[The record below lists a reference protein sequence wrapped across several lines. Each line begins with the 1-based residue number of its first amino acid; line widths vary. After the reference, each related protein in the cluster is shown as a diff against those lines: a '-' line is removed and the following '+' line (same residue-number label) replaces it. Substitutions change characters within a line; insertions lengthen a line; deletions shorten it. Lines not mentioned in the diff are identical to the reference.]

1 MNIEETVY
9 PVGADNPV
17 LQKLTTWLN
26 EAERSIPESKW
37 REVAEEDY
45 AFYAGEQDSREVLA
59 LLKAQRR
66 PNTVYNEIKPKIDK
80 LVGLADQVRRVPYV
94 LPVGREDEALT
105 ELMNGCIKHFRYTLK
120 LSDKEMD
127 CFEHTVKSGR
137 SFLYFYIDNSN
148 PFEPEIKA
156 VRLPGRDVLVDPNS
170 IAYDLDEDAR
180 FVFISRW
187 FKEEDIVAFWPE
199 FKDATSAMMQ
209 GSMGLYVPS
218 FFDES
223 KELFRLIE
231 AYYKVPER
239 VVWFINPV
247 TGKPEYLTRP
257 GWQKFKKAIKE
268 GLRLPD
274 GRVISEVPEAVETVK
289 KFMHYAIFSGGILL
303 ENGLSK
309 YKHEGFPIVQYG
321 AYKNEDENRWFGAIT
336 MQKDPQRALN
346 TMRRQLV
353 HLLQTAPKGI
363 LMHEVG
369 AILNIDEYAKHS
381 SEPNFRLELERGGL
395 GRVKFSEQPRISNI
409 YAILDGVFQQSMKDV
424 SGIQD
429 PLMGKQTSS
438 REPGVTA
445 RLRLESNIAVLYI
458 LLRNFRASRI
468 AGTQKMLSLIQ
479 QYVTMPRLIRIEG
492 PEGERLVEI
501 NTQLN
506 PQGPGF
512 NDVSAGKFD
521 VVIDEAA
528 ENLTMKQEIASRLIE
543 IIHNDPGVI
552 PPEVILEYLDLPM
565 SVKIKVQKYNEERIR
580 REEEFRRKELEAKT
594 SVSMQRKEKNA
605 VQEKEG
611 KKGKGKGT

>member
-1 MNIEETVY
+1 
-9 PVGADNPV
+9 
-17 LQKLTTWLN
+17 
-26 EAERSIPESKW
+26 
-37 REVAEEDY
+37 
-45 AFYAGEQDSREVLA
+45 
-59 LLKAQRR
+59 
-66 PNTVYNEIKPKIDK
+66 
-80 LVGLADQVRRVPYV
+80 
-94 LPVGREDEALT
+94 
-105 ELMNGCIKHFRYTLK
+105 
-120 LSDKEMD
+120 
-127 CFEHTVKSGR
+127 
-137 SFLYFYIDNSN
+137 
-148 PFEPEIKA
+148 
-156 VRLPGRDVLVDPNS
+156 
-170 IAYDLDEDAR
+170 
-180 FVFISRW
+180 
-187 FKEEDIVAFWPE
+187 
-199 FKDATSAMMQ
+199 
-209 GSMGLYVPS
+209 
-218 FFDES
+218 
-223 KELFRLIE
+223 
-231 AYYKVPER
+231 
-239 VVWFINPV
+239 
-247 TGKPEYLTRP
+247 
-257 GWQKFKKAIKE
+257 
-268 GLRLPD
+268 
-274 GRVISEVPEAVETVK
+274 
-289 KFMHYAIFSGGILL
+289 MHYAIFSGGILL
-303 ENGLSK
+303 ESGLSK

-363 LMHEVG
+363 LMHEVN
-369 AILNIDEYAKHS
+369 AILNIDEYDKHS

-395 GRVKFSEQPRISNI
+395 GRVKFSDQPRISNI
-409 YAILDGVFQQSMKDV
+409 YAVLDGVFQQSMKDV

-543 IIHNDPGVI
+543 IAHNEPGVI
-552 PPEVILEYLDLPM
+552 PPEVILEYLDLPV
-565 SVKIKVQKYNEERIR
+565 SVKMKVQKYNEERIR

-605 VQEKEG
+605 VQEKEE
-611 KKGKGKGT
+611 KKDKGKGA